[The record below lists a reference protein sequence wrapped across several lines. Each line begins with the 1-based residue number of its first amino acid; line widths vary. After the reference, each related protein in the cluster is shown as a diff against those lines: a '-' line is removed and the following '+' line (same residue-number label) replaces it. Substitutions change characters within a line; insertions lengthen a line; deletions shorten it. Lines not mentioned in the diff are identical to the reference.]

1 LIPRNEI
8 ASMIKSYDPT
18 ALTIGTLGSHS
29 ALDIMDGAKEENLRT
44 LVVCQRGRERP
55 YKAFRRIVDQIML
68 LEKFNEITTENNQQI
83 MRNANVIFIPHRS
96 FTTYVAYDSIE
107 NDFRIPIFGS
117 RSMLR
122 TEERNVPRNQYFL
135 LEKAGIRF
143 PKRISSSTQIDRPV
157 IVKVME
163 AKRGIERAFFTSTSE
178 KDFEEKAARRIHAG
192 IITQENLDDA
202 LIEELIIGTYFNFNF
217 FYSPIKNEVEF
228 LGIDRRLQTNL
239 NDFVSLPASQ
249 QLEMDPDLQNIEIGH
264 MPATIR
270 ESMLE
275 KVFEIGERF
284 VDATKTEYPPGI
296 IGPFALQSAV
306 TKDLE
311 IVVFDVSPRVPGSPV
326 LAMSPYTRYYYG
338 ESFGT
343 GRRIAMEI
351 KDALKGERLHE
362 VVT

>member
-1 LIPRNEI
+1 
-8 ASMIKSYDPT
+8 
-18 ALTIGTLGSHS
+18 
-29 ALDIMDGAKEENLRT
+29 MDGAKEEGFNT
-44 LVVCQRGRERP
+44 LAVCQRGRERP
-55 YKAFRRIVDQIML
+55 YKAFARIIDRIIL
-68 LEKFNEITTENNQQI
+68 LDKFRQLMDETNQRL
-83 MRNANVIFIPHRS
+83 MRDSNVIFIPHRS
-96 FTTYVAYDSIE
+96 FTTYVDYDSIE
-107 NDFRIPIFGS
+107 NEFRIPIFGS

-135 LEKAGIRF
+135 LEVAGIKF
-143 PKRISSSTQIDRPV
+143 PTRINSQSQIDRPV

-163 AKRGIERAFFTSTSE
+163 AKRGIERAFFTATSQKE
-178 KDFEEKAARRIHAG
+178 FEEKAERRIKSG
-192 IITQENLDDA
+192 IITRENLDDA
-202 LIEELIIGTYFNFNF
+202 VIEELIIGTYFNFNF
-217 FYSPIKNEVEF
+217 FYSPIKEEVEF

-249 QLEMDPDLQNIEIGH
+249 QLEIDPELQNIEIGH

-284 VDATKTEYPPGI
+284 VDATKREYPPGI
-296 IGPFALQSAV
+296 IGPFALQSAI

-326 LAMSPYTRYYYG
+326 LAMSPYTHYYYG

-343 GRRIAMEI
+343 GRRIAIEI
-351 KDALKGERLHE
+351 ANALKAERLPE